1 MPSEDGEAPGGGGWG
16 SFGGG
21 IGGYTGTGTSG
32 YGTDTTGTP
41 GGLDGAPDVGTI
53 GGTLSDG
60 YGENSST
67 MGGGTS
73 NAQSDANNEVNQN
86 SWGYDF
92 GSAGLTDPGA
102 WGLGSLFGYQS
113 PTGLP
118 TNEGGQFGGN
128 ASSYGMSDF
137 ATSPFSKA
145 LRSLMGMTP
154 FGKVANMGIDAAMG
168 KPMSQIA
175 ANAVPGLPGVV
186 ARAGVQAANS
196 PNPTASLGKSA
207 LGYGLGTLGSN
218 VGYGVA
224 GPIGGML
231 GGMAGSAA
239 AGMTGGP
246 AKGSS
251 GGLGGTGGGSGWE
264 QGLTTLANLYGGYQ
278 GIRNANQLQDNANA
292 SNAALQGQ
300 MSSLAGMYAPDS
312 PYAKQLAQQLA
323 RKDAASGRNS
333 QYGNRAVELQA
344 RLAALAPTVANSMAG
359 LGGQMNTN
367 YTNSNAANN
376 ASQLAKA
383 QMLKQLIG
391 VGSATGFN
399 QWASDGLSN
408 LFSSNSAPP
417 PPAMDDGT
425 QWT

>member
-1 MPSEDGEAPGGGGWG
+1 MPSGEGEAPGGGGWG

-21 IGGYTGTGTSG
+21 GGYTGTGTSG

-41 GGLDGAPDVGTI
+41 GGLEGAPDS
-53 GGTLSDG
+53 GTLGGSLSDPNN
-60 YGENSST
+60 ENSST
-67 MGGGTS
+67 MGGWTS
-73 NAQSDANNEVNQN
+73 GMQSDANNEVNAN

-118 TNEGGQFGGN
+118 TNEGGPYGGN
-128 ASSYGMSDF
+128 VSSYGLSDF

-154 FGKVANMGIDAAMG
+154 FGKVANIGIDAMQN
-168 KPMSQIA
+168 KPAAQIA
-175 ANAVPGLPGVV
+175 ANALPGMYGTV
-186 ARAGVQAANS
+186 AKAGLRAANS
-196 PNPTASLGKSA
+196 SNPAASLGRDA

-224 GPIGGML
+224 GPVGSMVGGML
-231 GGMAGSAA
+231 GSSA

-246 AKGSS
+246 AKGSTS
-251 GGLGGTGGGSGWE
+251 GGSMTGGGSGWE

-278 GIRNANQLQDNANA
+278 GIKNANQLQDNANA

-344 RLAALAPTVANSMAG
+344 RLAALAPTVSNSMAS

-367 YTNSNAANN
+367 YTNSAAANKQ
-376 ASQLAKA
+376 SQIAQA
-383 QMLKQLIG
+383 QMLKQLLG
-391 VGSATGFN
+391 LGESTGFN
-399 QWASDGLSN
+399 SWAKEGLSG
-408 LFSSNSAPP
+408 LFSNNTPP
-417 PPAMDDGT
+417 PPEPDAGPM
-425 QWT
+425 WA